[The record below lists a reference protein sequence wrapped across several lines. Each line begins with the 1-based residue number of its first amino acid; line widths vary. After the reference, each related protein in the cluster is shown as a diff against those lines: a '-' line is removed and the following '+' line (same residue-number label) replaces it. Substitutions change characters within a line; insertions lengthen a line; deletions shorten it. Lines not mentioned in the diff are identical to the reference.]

1 MQAHPQAT
9 PAGLAVAQTSLAR
22 RKLVRTEAL
31 TGITLAMI
39 RGIFLNPHPLLEKKK
54 KGTLFPLIFYVFK
67 FLSRF
72 QSQPSPALVPSAF
85 TASEIGYNWRGLGS
99 E

>member
-54 KGTLFPLIFYVFK
+54 KRNIVPFNFLFF
-67 FLSRF
+67 
-72 QSQPSPALVPSAF
+72 
-85 TASEIGYNWRGLGS
+85 
-99 E
+99 